1 MRDGWRLSA
10 GTFLVIPVRP
20 PDRVDRTVAGRAM
33 VLAPATAF
41 PAAAVWLG
49 LGLVAQNGWL
59 TPLLAAGLAL
69 TTTALLSRAMHLD
82 GLADLADGLTSGPSR
97 SRALE
102 VMKRGDTGPAGAAA
116 LVLVLLLQ
124 AAALAGMLGS
134 PAGTAL
140 AVTALLTSRLA
151 PAVACRRGVPP
162 ARPNGLGAAV
172 AGTVGWGSL
181 VASVLGVL
189 LVGAVALWLVGEAPY
204 AAGFVLVAGVVGA
217 WLVTWHAV
225 RRLGGVT
232 GDVIG
237 AAIEV
242 ALLTSVVAASVLASL
257 AGSLT

>member
-1 MRDGWRLSA
+1 MRDAWRLSA
-10 GTFLVIPVRP
+10 GTFLVVPVRP
-20 PDRVDRTVAGRAM
+20 PDRVDRAVAGRAM
-33 VLAPATAF
+33 VLAPATAL

-49 LGLVAQNGWL
+49 LGLVAQRAWL
-59 TPLLAAGLAL
+59 TALLAAGLSL
-69 TTTALLSRAMHLD
+69 TATALLSGAIHLD

-124 AAALAGMLGS
+124 AAGLAGLLGT
-134 PAGTAL
+134 PMGTAL
-140 AVTALLTSRLA
+140 AVTALITSRLA
-151 PAVACRRGVPP
+151 PAVACRRGLPP
-162 ARPNGLGAAV
+162 ARPDGLGAAV
-172 AGTVGWGSL
+172 AGTVSRRAL

-189 LVGAVALWLVGEAPY
+189 LVGAVALWLAGEPPY
-204 AAGFVLVAGVVGA
+204 AAGFVLVAGVVAA

-242 ALLTSVVAASVLASL
+242 ALVTSLVAASVLASVS
-257 AGSLT
+257 GR

>member
-1 MRDGWRLSA
+1 MRDAWRLSA

-20 PDRVDRTVAGRAM
+20 PAHVDHATAGRAM
-33 VLAPATAF
+33 VLAPVTAL
-41 PAAAVWLG
+41 PAAAGWLG

-69 TTTALLSRAMHLD
+69 TATVLLSRAMHLD
-82 GLADLADGLTSGPSR
+82 GLADLADGLISGQSR

-124 AAALAGMLGS
+124 AAALAGVLGT
-134 PAGTAL
+134 PKGTAL
-140 AVTALLTSRLA
+140 AVTALLASRLA

-162 ARPNGLGAAV
+162 ARPDGLGAAV
-172 AGTVGWGSL
+172 AGTVGLRSL
-181 VASVLGVL
+181 VAAVLGVL
-189 LVGAVALWLVGEAPY
+189 LVGALALWLAGEPPY
-204 AAGFVLVAGVVGA
+204 AAGLVLVAGVAGA

-242 ALLTSVVAASVLASL
+242 ALVASVVAAAVVASV
-257 AGSLT
+257 GGR

>member
-1 MRDGWRLSA
+1 MRDAWRLSA

-20 PDRVDRTVAGRAM
+20 PGRVDPATAERAM
-33 VLAPATAF
+33 VLAPVTALPATGA
-41 PAAAVWLG
+41 WLG
-49 LGLVAQNGWL
+49 LGLIAQNGWL
-59 TPLLAAGLAL
+59 SPLLAAGLAL
-69 TTTALLSRAMHLD
+69 TVTALLSRAMHLD
-82 GLADLADGLTSGPSR
+82 GLADLADGLISGTSR

-116 LVLVLLLQ
+116 LVLVLLVQ
-124 AAALAGMLGS
+124 AAALAEVLGT
-134 PAGTAL
+134 PEGTAL
-140 AVTALLTSRLA
+140 AVTTLLASRLA

-162 ARPNGLGAAV
+162 ARPHGLGAAV

-181 VASVLGVL
+181 VAAALGVL
-189 LVGAVALWLVGEAPY
+189 LVGAVALWLAGGPPY
-204 AAGFVLVAGVVGA
+204 AAGLVLVAGVAGA

-242 ALLTSVVAASVLASL
+242 ALLTSMVATAVVASV
-257 AGSLT
+257 GGR